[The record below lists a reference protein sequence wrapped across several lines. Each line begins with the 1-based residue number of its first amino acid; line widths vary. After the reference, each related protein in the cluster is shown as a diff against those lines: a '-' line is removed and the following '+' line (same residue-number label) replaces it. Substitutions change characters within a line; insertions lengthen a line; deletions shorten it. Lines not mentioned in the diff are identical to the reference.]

1 MVSVYQC
8 FSLRKL
14 KTAGI
19 YDLVGDQ
26 NYMSYTE
33 AALDINLVMLM
44 LELINSFHI
53 LFHSLDFMSTFVA
66 SFAI

>member
-1 MVSVYQC
+1 MISVYQC
-8 FSLRKL
+8 FSPRKL

-33 AALDINLVMLM
+33 AAPGHQPCYAYVGA
-44 LELINSFHI
+44 INSFLLLLQPQFYEHVC
-53 LFHSLDFMSTFVA
+53 SL
-66 SFAI
+66 FAI